1 MSAIKNKCKKPPCS
15 PPSLLADPLQVT
27 LAISPV
33 KLKTLKHRAQAL
45 ILELETLLAQHS
57 FPANGPVD
65 FYEEVKRFEINLIL
79 WALEQTGG
87 EQTNAARLLRLKKTT
102 LNAMIIRYG
111 LNKSEKTGLKDLM
124 YEMIYNSK
132 GIQ

>member
-1 MSAIKNKCKKPPCS
+1 MSAIKNRDKKSISS
-15 PPSLLADPLQVT
+15 PPLLADPLAGA
-27 LAISPV
+27 LAVSPV
-33 KLKTLKHRAQAL
+33 RLKTLKHRAQAL
-45 ILELETLLAQHS
+45 IMELETLLAEHT

-65 FYEEVKRFEINLIL
+65 FYEEVRRFEINLIL

-87 EQTNAARLLRLKKTT
+87 EQKNAARLLHLKKTT
-102 LNAMIIRYG
+102 LNAMITRYG
-111 LNKSEKTGLKDLM
+111 LKKNEETGLKELM